1 MTHSRASKAP
11 AVLLA
16 ATVAISAACHH
27 QAAPVASPPPPDLQS
42 QELSAP
48 ELTPVS
54 ASRMQMTGTDT
65 AHEIHVDID
74 THGREVD
81 VRSLLDFLA
90 QQGKFTLV
98 YPSGIDRRV
107 RAQMVNVP
115 ISVAL
120 ETLLST
126 AGLTVETTTPG
137 AKPPTVPGV
146 VFYELPVNVDSM
158 SAEAIM
164 KRFGVSRPI
173 ADMIVQSRSGKTP

>member
-1 MTHSRASKAP
+1 MTNRRATISITVFA
-11 AVLLA
+11 ATIALA
-16 ATVAISAACHH
+16 AACQHP
-27 QAAPVASPPPPDLQS
+27 APPATSPLPMIPAPQLSEPTLVPVPASQ
-42 QELSAP
+42 
-48 ELTPVS
+48 
-54 ASRMQMTGTDT
+54 MQMTGTDT

-98 YPSGIDRRV
+98 YPSGLDRRV

-120 ETLLST
+120 ETLL
-126 AGLTVETTTPG
+126 AAAQLTVETTTPG
-137 AKPPTVPGV
+137 AKLPTVPGV

-158 SAEAIM
+158 SAEAMM
-164 KRFGVSRPI
+164 KRFGISRPV
-173 ADMIVQSRSGKTP
+173 ADMIVQSRPSKTP